1 MIFPFNFDE
10 RFQTVFSEDKEFLRF
25 LLFEETTVAQTVRS
39 NDTDLKVTAC
49 AILKSAV
56 EEWVKEMT
64 AKTTTGASVLY
75 VHNKLFIIDAL
86 SDRPIVLTG
95 SANFSHPSIVSNDEN
110 SLLVIGESR
119 VADIYLSEFNRLFEH
134 FWPRYLRFLHPEN
147 HLGFDKPLDETH
159 TWHKEYFEEGK
170 FGMKRRLLFTT
181 MKGAIEI

>member
-95 SANFSHPSIVSNDEN
+95 SANFSHASYS
-110 SLLVIGESR
+110 
-119 VADIYLSEFNRLFEH
+119 
-134 FWPRYLRFLHPEN
+134 
-147 HLGFDKPLDETH
+147 K
-159 TWHKEYFEEGK
+159 
-170 FGMKRRLLFTT
+170 
-181 MKGAIEI
+181 